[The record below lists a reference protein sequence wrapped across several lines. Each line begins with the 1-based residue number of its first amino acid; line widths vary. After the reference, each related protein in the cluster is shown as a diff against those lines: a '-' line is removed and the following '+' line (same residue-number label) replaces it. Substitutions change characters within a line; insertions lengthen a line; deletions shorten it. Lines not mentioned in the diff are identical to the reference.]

1 MSKFSRW
8 LAPLL
13 LAAVL
18 PACAA
23 RYNVSCREPALGA
36 DADIVVS
43 KTKSGNYFVELAIDN
58 LAPPD
63 RLDPAAT
70 AYVVW
75 FQPKEQ
81 AAVKAGTLSYDPKDR
96 DGFLEATTPH
106 REFTV
111 LVTLETAGDVGVPAK
126 KVIITQ
132 AVRARK

>member
-1 MSKFSRW
+1 MSKLHRW
-8 LAPLL
+8 FAPLL

-23 RYNVSCREPALGA
+23 RYSVAGRDPALGA

-43 KTKSGNYFVELAIDN
+43 KTKSGNYFVEIGIKN
-58 LAPPD
+58 IAPPD
-63 RLDPAAT
+63 RLDSEAT

-75 FQPKEQ
+75 FQPAEQ
-81 AAVKAGTLSYDPKDR
+81 AAIKAGMLSYDPKDR
-96 DGFLEATTPH
+96 DGFIEATTPH

-111 LVTLETAGDVGVPAK
+111 LVTLETGPDVGVPADK
-126 KVIITQ
+126 AIITQ